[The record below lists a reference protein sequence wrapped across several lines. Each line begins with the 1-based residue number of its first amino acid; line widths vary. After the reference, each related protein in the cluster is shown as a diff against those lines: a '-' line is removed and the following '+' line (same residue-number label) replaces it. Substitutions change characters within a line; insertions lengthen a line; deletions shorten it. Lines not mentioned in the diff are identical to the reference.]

1 MARDMRHSFDLAA
14 DAAFAHLSGDELATL
29 WFEAEDS
36 QFVRLN
42 GARIRQAGSVHRPLA
57 TLRLVRGM
65 RQASQTLVLTGQ
77 PGEDAARMQAAV
89 MTLRDVLSDAVDDP
103 HLLVARG
110 AMHSDA
116 RTASS
121 APHAFEL
128 GERIARLAGGLD
140 VVGFIASGP
149 IARGFASATAAG
161 PEVSHWFD
169 TCSASI
175 DFSVHRPPD
184 RAVKAQL
191 AGDSASDALADASI
205 EAELRR
211 SARLSEWLDLPQVEV
226 RPGRYRVLLEPA
238 ATAELL
244 GMAEWSGFSLRAHCT
259 RNSPLARFHDGEAAF
274 DPRVTLTEEPAASG
288 APRFQS
294 DGYLMPPRLTL
305 IEAGQRASL
314 LVSPR
319 SEREFGV
326 PANGAPASESPSALR
341 LAPGDL
347 PDEDALSVLDTGLW
361 VGNLWYLNWSDRI
374 GARVTGMTRF
384 ASFWVR
390 NGRVVGPVAPL
401 RFDDSVYRIFGSELE
416 ALGAQPRWMPDTSTY
431 DARSTGSVSAP
442 SMLLRSLAVVL

>member
-1 MARDMRHSFDLAA
+1 MRDLFDLAA
-14 DAAFAHLSGDELATL
+14 DAAFACLAGGELATL

-42 GARIRQAGSVHRPLA
+42 GARIRQAGSVQRPLA
-57 TLRLVRGM
+57 TLRLILGA
-65 RQASQTLVLTGQ
+65 RQASETLVLTGQ
-77 PGEDAARMQAAV
+77 PGEDTTRVQAAIAA
-89 MTLRDVLSDAVDDP
+89 LRDVLSDSADDP

-110 AMHSDA
+110 ALHSEA
-116 RTASS
+116 RAELR
-121 APHAFEL
+121 APDAFEL
-128 GERIARLAGGLD
+128 GERIARLARGLD
-140 VVGFIASGP
+140 LVGFIASGP

-161 PEVSHWFD
+161 REVSHWFD
-169 TCSASI
+169 TCSASV
-175 DFSVHRPPD
+175 DFSIHRPPD

-191 AGDSASDALADASI
+191 AGDAASGLLADSAI
-205 EAELRR
+205 EAELQR
-211 SARLSEWLDLPQVEV
+211 SARLSEWLDLPPVDV
-226 RPGRYRVLLEPA
+226 RPGRHRVLLEPA

-244 GMAEWSGFSLRAHCT
+244 GMAEWSGFSVRAHRT
-259 RNSPLARFHDGEAAF
+259 RNSPLARFHDGEVAF
-274 DPRVTLTEEPAASG
+274 DPRVTLTEEPAAGG

-294 DGYLMPPRLTL
+294 DGYLMPPRLSL
-305 IEAGQRASL
+305 IEAGRRASL

-326 PANGAPASESPSALR
+326 PANGAPASESPTALR

-347 PDEDALSVLDTGLW
+347 PDEDALRALDTGLW
-361 VGNLWYLNWSDRI
+361 VSNLWYLNWSDRL

-384 ASFWVR
+384 ACFWVR
-390 NGRVVGPVAPL
+390 NGKVAGPVAPL